1 MLFTYLFRDPTVWTI
16 PLLIQIVCYFRILGK
31 MGKRKV
37 FAIIPI
43 LGDME
48 MSTDLFRR
56 MRSFWRPAAIT
67 VAMFLTSRYLGM
79 DNEYSLIMAFVALI
93 VYGVFL
99 ARLYWRL
106 ARQFGKSKAFGAGL
120 ILMPAIFL
128 IILAFGKSVYL
139 GKPEFRPE
147 REISPKMRKIRD
159 AGFTLISVA
168 ELAVLIVGC
177 FFVTVIVHPFRP
189 VTEYMLKDT
198 LKQLS
203 SVTDSDEIVGRDV
216 TLGSDYKAVIEKQ
229 RTRDYFFPDH
239 SADRKIVVMEYVI
252 GSDLEDNRGMASL
265 NISQMKEATSKG
277 DGVDFVMQAGGS
289 ERWFTEGIED
299 STVGRYLISGG
310 NIETVEMLDDMT
322 CMSEPETLTDF
333 IVWTKK
339 NYPADRYML
348 VLWDHGGG
356 FASGYG
362 VDVLNERADNEMTM
376 LASEIIR
383 AIKDAGVKFDLI
395 GFDACL
401 MQNIEY
407 ANALEP
413 YADYYL
419 ASEETEPGTGWFYTA
434 GFGKLAEDPAL
445 GTEEFGKSMISSYDQ
460 SQRAMGDGKPNPKCT
475 LSLVDLTLV
484 KPAYKQLK
492 GLYKKATEEIADNHA
507 VYANMSA
514 ARSGS
519 YQFADEEQVDMVSY
533 LTNLKKADYKQQ
545 VMSDDKL
552 DRIART
558 AKVCVVYRNSDS
570 ADGIN
575 GLAIDFPY
583 KDLSM
588 YSYEYEELK
597 AVNYKTERNFFDR
610 FCSIMAAQRMK
621 TNDEDDSLFGMLF
634 SEDYTGEKWY
644 IEGFEDY
651 DTAGV
656 FVDIPVKSTADGYLP
671 QLPEK
676 TWDTIL
682 DCRIAAY
689 LETEEGLMY
698 IGQEHFSDTDEEGHP
713 LVSMDGIWVRI
724 NGNIVCY
731 EAEEPLVTEEG
742 SSYRGTVRAKL
753 NGTDNITLHL
763 EWDPVTEDSEDEV
776 AGRVIGYSRDDEK
789 TSFFMRKGLE
799 QFETGDTIE
808 FVFDFYDEEGNLIN
822 THTYGNKLHVITDE
836 GLTVKDEMFEPGSV
850 FSYFGVLTD
859 VYQRELMTEVIR
871 EQVQ

>member
-621 TNDEDDSLFGMLF
+621 TNDEDDSFFGMLF

>member
-460 SQRAMGDGKPNPKCT
+460 SQRAMGDGKPDSKCT

-621 TNDEDDSLFGMLF
+621 TNDEDDSFFGMLF

-689 LETEEGLMY
+689 FETEEGLMY